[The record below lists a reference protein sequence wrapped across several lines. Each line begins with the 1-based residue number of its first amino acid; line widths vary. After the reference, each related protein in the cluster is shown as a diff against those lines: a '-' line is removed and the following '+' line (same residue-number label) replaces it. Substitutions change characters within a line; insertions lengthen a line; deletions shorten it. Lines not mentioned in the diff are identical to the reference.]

1 MRCGLAGLLTT
12 IITVLADDLVV
23 LKHGSLK
30 GHRLTSR
37 KGREIFAF
45 QGVPYAK
52 PPVGELRFKPPQP
65 AEPWTGVLDAT
76 KEAPVCVQRGLF
88 PSDVEV
94 RGQEDCLYLNV
105 YTPRIPKSGS
115 EAAPLDVMVWVHGG
129 GWFTGSGNTDMYG
142 PQYLLDKDIILV
154 TMNYRLGLIGFLSTE
169 DAECPG
175 NNGMKDQVAALRWVR
190 DNIAEF
196 GGNPN
201 SVTIFGESAG
211 GSSTHFH
218 MLSPASKGLFHRAI
232 SQSGTA
238 VCAWA
243 LTPPGRPKLL
253 AEQVADM
260 FNCPTQSSS
269 ELISCLRKQDSYKL
283 YGAELLIPAERI
295 FPITFAP
302 VIEKQVGEGDE
313 IFMSE
318 NPMKILLSGDLEL
331 VPWMVGVTS
340 REGGL
345 FPIFLFGPDESKV
358 KLEENSVITML
369 LENPEDKSL
378 VKKVAQK
385 AQKFY
390 FGDKRIT
397 YAPDSGITDM
407 ITDLFFLVGTNS
419 AARLHSKR
427 GEQVYYYLFDYRGKN
442 SFSTVGMN
450 STANY
455 GPVHLDDVLYLF
467 PQDVI
472 FRNSK
477 LTAEDER
484 MVETMTALW
493 TNFARSGEPA
503 PTWKP
508 VSSPEVLDYVRIA
521 HDGLH
526 HGQGLLKERSEFWE
540 TLPLRTRYSVAVGK
554 DEL

>member
-1 MRCGLAGLLTT
+1 MKHGLAVLLTT
-12 IITVLADDLVV
+12 IIATLADDLIV

-45 QGVPYAK
+45 QGIPYAK

-88 PSDVEV
+88 PSDIEI

-105 YTPRIPKSGS
+105 YTPRIPRNG
-115 EAAPLDVMVWVHGG
+115 ENATPLDVMVWIHGG
-129 GWFTGSGNTDMYG
+129 GWFTGSGNTDMFG

-154 TMNYRLGLIGFLSTE
+154 TLNYRLGLIGFLSTE
-169 DAECPG
+169 DAACPG

-190 DNIAEF
+190 DNIASF

-211 GSSTHFH
+211 GGSTHFH

-232 SQSGTA
+232 SQSGTSA
-238 VCAWA
+238 CAWA

-253 AEQVADM
+253 AEQVADV
-260 FNCPTQSSS
+260 FNCPVQPSS
-269 ELISCLRKQDSYKL
+269 ELISCLRKQDAHKL
-283 YGAELLIPAERI
+283 YGAEYLIPAERI
-295 FPITFAP
+295 LPITFTP
-302 VIEKQVGEGDE
+302 VIETQVGEGDE
-313 IFMSE
+313 IFIGDY
-318 NPMKILLSGDLEL
+318 PMKILLSGDLGL
-331 VPWMVGVTS
+331 VPWMVGITS

-358 KLEENSVITML
+358 KLEESPVIKML
-369 LENPEDKSL
+369 LDNPEDKSL

-385 AQKFY
+385 TQEYY
-390 FGDKRIT
+390 FGNKRIT
-397 YAPDSGITDM
+397 YAPNSGIVDM
-407 ITDLFFLVGTNS
+407 ITDLFFLAGTNS

-427 GEQVYYYLFDYRGKN
+427 RAQVYYYLFDYRGTN
-442 SFSTVGMN
+442 SFSTVAMN
-450 STANY
+450 STADY
-455 GPVHLDDVLYLF
+455 GAVHLDDVLYLF
-467 PQDVI
+467 PQDFV

-477 LTAEDER
+477 LTAEDES
-484 MVETMTALW
+484 MVDTMTTLW
-493 TNFARSGEPA
+493 TNFAHTGNPA

-508 VSSPEVLDYVRIA
+508 VSSPDALDYVRIA

-526 HGQGLLKERSEFWE
+526 PGQGLLKERSEFWE
-540 TLPLRTRYSVAVGK
+540 TFPVKIAYSVAADK

>member
-52 PPVGELRFKPPQP
+52 PPVRELRFKPPQP
-65 AEPWTGVLDAT
+65 VEPWTGVLDAT
-76 KEAPVCVQRGLF
+76 KEAPVCVQRGFL
-88 PSDVEV
+88 PSDIEV

-105 YTPRIPKSGS
+105 YTPR
-115 EAAPLDVMVWVHGG
+115 
-129 GWFTGSGNTDMYG
+129 
-142 PQYLLDKDIILV
+142 V
-154 TMNYRLGLIGFLSTE
+154 TLESVSTGFLSTE

-211 GSSTHFH
+211 GSSTHLH

-232 SQSGTA
+232 SQSGI
-238 VCAWA
+238 VLSPWA
-243 LTPPGRPKLL
+243 LTPPGSPKLV
-253 AEQVADM
+253 AEQVADV
-260 FNCPTQSSS
+260 FNCPVQSSS
-269 ELISCLRKQDSYKL
+269 ELISCLRKQDAYKL
-283 YGAELLIPAERI
+283 YSAELLIPTKRM
-295 FPITFAP
+295 FPTTFTP

-313 IFMSE
+313 VFMSDH
-318 NPMKILLSGDLEL
+318 PMKILLSGDLEL
-331 VPWMVGVTS
+331 VPWMVGFAS
-340 REGGL
+340 NEGV
-345 FPIFLFGPDESKV
+345 FFTTFLLGPDQSKA
-358 KLEENSVITML
+358 KLVENSLITIL

-378 VKKVAQK
+378 VKKIVQK
-385 AQKFY
+385 VEEFY
-390 FGDKRIT
+390 FGDKRIIH
-397 YAPDSGITDM
+397 APDSGITDL
-407 ITDLFFLVGTNS
+407 ITDLFFLLGTNT

-427 GEQVYYYLFDYRGKN
+427 GAQVYYYLFDYRGTN
-442 SFSTVGMN
+442 SFSTLATN
-450 STANY
+450 STCDF

-493 TNFARSGEPA
+493 TNFARSGY
-503 PTWKP
+503 
-508 VSSPEVLDYVRIA
+508 VLCSG
-521 HDGLH
+521 DGTCT
-526 HGQGLLKERSEFWE
+526 QNPSYWLLKAPPKRRFAVNGPHGLMFQNQL
-540 TLPLRTRYSVAVGK
+540 TFKLR
-554 DEL
+554 